1 MQQAGFGG
9 QSGGAGMRHLFTLFS
24 RPFLIRMVIGVGL
37 AVLAAAAYLSPSLTA
52 YGLAALGLGLPF
64 FLLLWRRPEFGLLG
78 LVFLISSL
86 VPSDLLDL
94 RLTVGGGLELRD
106 LVLILLL
113 GLLILRGLF
122 YKTLPIPWWPVST
135 ALLVFLAL
143 AVVSALY
150 ALLYRN
156 VASNWA
162 LNDLRIM
169 LFYSVFFVT
178 AWSVTNRRQL
188 TTVLVGLFV
197 LADLIAGVVILQ
209 QFLGTNN
216 TLLAAMSESNWQM
229 YEVGQAS
236 SGGGF
241 GMVRIMPP
249 GVVLVFFA
257 MLLAFCLAI
266 LTPQGR
272 GMRIFLAGQF
282 AYLNIG
288 LLLTYTRALWL
299 AAVLAVGLSLIVLFP
314 VYKAKLP
321 RYVVIGLVLL
331 LVLSGVMFGMLGTRL
346 GQSLSDSTFA
356 ASFVERGL
364 TILAPEEALES
375 NSLQWRAFE
384 TALGL
389 QSVAE
394 HPLMGVGLGASY
406 RAVTPLQGEALG
418 WMTRGDL
425 SAGVISRFTRFI
437 HNSYLSIAVKMGLP
451 ALACFLW
458 FCLALIVCSLQLY
471 RALSEG
477 QLKAIALAVPAG
489 FVGLML
495 WSVFH
500 QHFVQ
505 TESTT
510 IIGLMAG
517 LVASLHHWFLNQGRW
532 EQPLRQESPSVHS

>member
-9 QSGGAGMRHLFTLFS
+9 QSGGAGMRHLSTLFNKS
-24 RPFLIRMVIGVGL
+24 LLIRIVIGVGL
-37 AVLAAAAYLSPSLTA
+37 AVLAAAAYLAPSLTA
-52 YGLAALGLGLPF
+52 YGLAALGLGIPS
-64 FLLLWRRPEFGLLG
+64 FLLLWRRPEFGLLA
-78 LVFLISSL
+78 LIFLISSL
-86 VPSDLLDL
+86 VPSDVVDL
-94 RLTVGGGLELRD
+94 RLAVGGGLEMRD
-106 LVLILLL
+106 LVLVLML
-113 GLLILRGLF
+113 GLLIVRGLV
-122 YKTLPIPWWPVST
+122 YKTLPIPWSPVST
-135 ALLVFLAL
+135 PLLVFLVL
-143 AVVSALY
+143 AVLSALY
-150 ALLYRN
+150 ALLYRH

-178 AWSVTNRRQL
+178 AWSVTSRRQL
-188 TTVLVGLFV
+188 MTVLVGSFI

-209 QFLGTNN
+209 QFLGTNS

-236 SGGGF
+236 GGGF

-249 GVVLVFFA
+249 GVVLVYFA
-257 MLLAFCLAI
+257 MLLAFCLMVM
-266 LTPQGR
+266 TPHAR
-272 GMRIFLAGQF
+272 TIRIFLALQF
-282 AYLNIG
+282 VYLNVG

-299 AAVLAVGLSLIVLFP
+299 AALLAVGLSLIVLFP

-321 RYVVIGLVLL
+321 RYFAIGLILL
-331 LVLSGVMFGMLGTRL
+331 LLLSVILFGLLGTELGQRLSG
-346 GQSLSDSTFA
+346 SSFA

-384 TALGL
+384 TALAL

-394 HPLMGVGLGASY
+394 QPLMGVGLGASY
-406 RAVTPLQGEALG
+406 RSITPLQGEALG

-458 FCLALIVCSLQLY
+458 FCLALLICSVQLY

-489 FVGLML
+489 FAGLMF

-517 LVASLHHWFLNQGRW
+517 LVASLHQWFLNQDRW
-532 EQPLRQESPSVHS
+532 EQPLRQAHPSVHP